1 MSIPSL
7 HLLPASHQQPS
18 LCFET
23 GGRTHSF
30 MSLNLSGPYKTQ
42 RPKLG
47 HHWPTLAKPCRFLSG
62 GGTVADP
69 RHPQLPCAGGQEAFL
84 LHHARWS
91 MGTVLFVY
99 IGYTRTSDFLSICCC
114 CPKML
119 HTRSPIAYRPVT
131 SKLVGFKCLCSYS
144 SRYRPAEPRA
154 QSISPAPQQ
163 PDLYTPTILGRSR
176 RNPSHGEDTTR
187 TRPEH
192 ISDIWDVPPRRDP
205 QDPPLRPPA
214 GPQQWW
220 EVAQLLSPLTLMA
233 SLGGSWRLY
242 PMP

>member
-62 GGTVADP
+62 GGTPADH

-91 MGTVLFVY
+91 MGTGLFVY
-99 IGYTRTSDFLSICCC
+99 IGYTGTSDFLSICCC

-119 HTRSPIAYRPVT
+119 HTRSPTAYRPIT

-154 QSISPAPQQ
+154 FLLLLSSLTCTHQPYWGGAGETPVMVKTPRGPDQSTSVTFGTSH
-163 PDLYTPTILGRSR
+163 PDMTHKTPHYIHL
-176 RNPSHGEDTTR
+176 
-187 TRPEH
+187 
-192 ISDIWDVPPRRDP
+192 
-205 QDPPLRPPA
+205 QDP
-214 GPQQWW
+214 
-220 EVAQLLSPLTLMA
+220 S
-233 SLGGSWRLY
+233 SGGR
-242 PMP
+242 